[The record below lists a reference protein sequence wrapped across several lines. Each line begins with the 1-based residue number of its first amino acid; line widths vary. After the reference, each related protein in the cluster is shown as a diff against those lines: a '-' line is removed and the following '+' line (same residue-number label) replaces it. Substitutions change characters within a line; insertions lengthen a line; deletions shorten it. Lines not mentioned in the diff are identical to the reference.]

1 VNVKVQITS
10 EFKSLNPDWIR
21 FLKQL
26 WTNLASAVLGL
37 DIEISHVRKLVRHLD
52 HFRRFIRFIMKAVR
66 R

>member
-1 VNVKVQITS
+1 MNVKVQITS

-37 DIEISHVRKLVRHLD
+37 DIEIYHVRKLVRHLD
-52 HFRRFIRFIMKAVR
+52 HFR
-66 R
+66 